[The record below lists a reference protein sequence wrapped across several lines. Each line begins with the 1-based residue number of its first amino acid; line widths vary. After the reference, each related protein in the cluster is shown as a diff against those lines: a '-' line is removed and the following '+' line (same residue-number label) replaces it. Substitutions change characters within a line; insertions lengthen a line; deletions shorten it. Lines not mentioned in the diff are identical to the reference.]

1 MALFD
6 KIKNKAS
13 ELGTAVSGKTADLSE
28 WTKTLPETLHEYAER
43 FNPEEMWEKL
53 KTQAAKAGQELVVMV
68 LTMFYTIRDR
78 IKGTN
83 VTGDIPMTDVLM
95 LAGAIAYFV
104 CPADLIPDMM
114 PGIGYSDDLAALTF
128 AYKKAYG
135 IFSTAAKGTA
145 LEKTAEL
152 LGENFDPEAAAKMTS
167 NFLNK

>member
-1 MALFD
+1 MAIFD
-6 KIKNKAS
+6 KIKNKAT
-13 ELGTAVSGKTADLSE
+13 EIGGTVGGKKASIEE
-28 WTKTLPETLHEYAER
+28 WSKNLPEILHSYADK

-68 LTMFYTIRDR
+68 LTMYYTIRDR
-78 IKGTN
+78 IKDTN
-83 VTGDIPMTDVLM
+83 VTADIPMTDVLL

-104 CPADLIPDMM
+104 CPADLIPDVM
-114 PGIGYSDDLAALTF
+114 PGIGYSDDIAALTF

-152 LGENFDPEAAAKMTS
+152 LGEKFDPETAAKVTS
-167 NFLNK
+167 NFLSK